1 MTVIEFKRRE
11 RKDRS
16 ILDGW
21 KTYWQ
26 TKIEILRKK
35 SFKTC
40 LIFPSSIKH
49 GKQSTR
55 EDLSC
60 NKRNRYHSIDKET
73 LTIWEWFG
81 TVLLSKIDITTWCL
95 WEEWH
100 FFISIIIDYWTVK
113 SNVTN
118 SLIVSLQMSTSAET
132 SFLSFLFLFSGGE
145 SKLKGINWF
154 LCWRRFHT
162 TN

>member
-55 EDLSC
+55 EDLSS
-60 NKRNRYHSIDKET
+60 NKRSRYHSIDKET
-73 LTIWEWFG
+73 LSIWEWFG
-81 TVLLSKIDITTWCL
+81 MVLLSKIDITTWCL

-100 FFISIIIDYWTVK
+100 FSFLLLSRLLNNENHCHKFPDCEFINVYICRDFIFVFFIS
-113 SNVTN
+113 
-118 SLIVSLQMSTSAET
+118 L
-132 SFLSFLFLFSGGE
+132 
-145 SKLKGINWF
+145 
-154 LCWRRFHT
+154 
-162 TN
+162 